1 MYTFPSA
8 VGAPLE
14 VGATSTCLFCLLAK
28 PALVSERSE
37 TSPYAIQN
45 CHTDAMKQ
53 SFNNIGYAT
62 LGYNILRGYP
72 LAHGMDPGFSAPI
85 FKADYSTMKV
95 SADCRYS
102 LPEGFHVYPQ
112 VACET
117 SFSSEEIKSK
127 KEFEESFSASVHA
140 SAVGWG
146 AKFSANA
153 GYAKTSSKVQ
163 TGESLLILSQAEC
176 RYYKS
181 RLDLKSPPQL
191 DEKFIQHVT
200 QLQSAADKE
209 EAVHDLFDTY
219 GTHFI
224 TELDFGAHYTKQH
237 EMTYSQY
244 EKASSS
250 KFNVGVQASYSGVV
264 DVGGGFSLDSEQRQ
278 AAMDFQKSVKTTT
291 LTVGATPPA
300 SGDEMEWASNVKLDP
315 MPVGYKLESIEELF
329 TPQFMPGVQN
339 HADLKRAIEQHKGT
353 YCSKLS
359 RRLGVEDTC
368 SVTHSGRSSK
378 SHKILYVAYSL
389 FTMFNLPSACIC

>member
-1 MYTFPSA
+1 
-8 VGAPLE
+8 
-14 VGATSTCLFCLLAK
+14 
-28 PALVSERSE
+28 
-37 TSPYAIQN
+37 
-45 CHTDAMKQ
+45 MKQ
-53 SFNNIGYAT
+53 SFNNIDYAT

-72 LAHGMDPGFSAPI
+72 LAEGMDPGFTAPI
-85 FKADYSTMKV
+85 FKADYSTLKV

-112 VACET
+112 VACDT

-127 KEFEESFSASVHA
+127 KEFEDSVSGSVDAHGG
-140 SAVGWG
+140 GWG
-146 AKFSANA
+146 AKFSTHA
-153 GYAKTSSKVQ
+153 GYAKASSKVQ
-163 TGESLLILSQAEC
+163 AGESLLIHSQADC

-181 RLDLKSPPQL
+181 RLDLRSPPPL
-191 DEKFIQHVT
+191 NEKFLNYVT
-200 QLQSAADKE
+200 ELLLGALSDE
-209 EAVHDLFDTY
+209 EGAVHNFFDTY
-219 GTHFI
+219 GTHFV
-224 TELDFGAHYTKQH
+224 TELDFGARYTKQH
-237 EMTYSQY
+237 EMTQSQY
-244 EKASSS
+244 DTASSS
-250 KFNVGVQASYSGVV
+250 KFDVSVQASYSGLFSA
-264 DVGGGFSLDSEQRQ
+264 GGGFSMDSEQRQ

-389 FTMFNLPSACIC
+389 FAMFNLPSACIC